1 MFPSTSYTGQNST
14 FSTEPPLGDSVIHVL
29 NRVGVAFRRDTTIG
43 TNVVLG
49 WDGSWPLSLPERLH
63 DNNLFVGRDAGV
75 DITSGSNN
83 VIVGGYRGPPT
94 LEDAVVLSGA
104 DGSTRIRW
112 VAGNL
117 NAIQSIGPTPPPLS
131 EDGTMA
137 MSYDPAANALR
148 VRVRTA
154 GVTQSVS
161 LGGGG
166 GGGGDI
172 DLSAYAWITDI
183 QRGDGNLALGAPRP
197 VDAIAALDD
206 DARTKNNVL
215 VGRAAGSALR
225 TGSGNVIVG
234 GHPGTATMTGKLALS
249 TADDAVGLWWDPD
262 STGVTRRSPV
272 QTLQPESTDKPST
285 ALPRDWSLMTQY
297 NTSADC
303 LIVNVRKGGADQLR
317 TFRLLDPAWYA
328 SAANL
333 SSVNT
338 AVTAAT
344 ASLAP
349 LVGTASH
356 GAVVLGP
363 YDATPRPTD
372 RGALILSGPQGTPL
386 LRWNATDRSPVH
398 AISTAADNTTS
409 PALTEDS
416 SMCYTFNSATG
427 RLVLHLRGTSLRPA
441 LGATAGGTAHLPVA
455 TTDDLSGLATN
466 DNVASIQAYATN
478 TATSL
483 APLVG
488 TASHGAVVLGPY
500 NATPHPTD
508 RGALILSGPQGTPLL
523 RWNPADRSPV
533 HAISTAADNT
543 TSPALSEDSSMCYT
557 FNSAT
562 GRLVLHLRGT
572 SLRPALG
579 ATAGGT
585 AHLPLATM
593 DDLSGMATDS
603 NLAAIRADIT
613 KAQTDIVGIQ
623 GSISALPTDGTVTK
637 LQSDLAALKVIVDY
651 DLPTKALETRNSLA
665 TLQTHVANVVNTKQA
680 TLETNVTA
688 LQTAMTNAQSS
699 ATTLT
704 GRVDTAVSNL
714 AALKLIVDYDLPT
727 KALETRNSLA
737 SLQTRV
743 TNTVETNIAALRTD
757 VTALQSQ
764 VQAADLTTLPAYRTA
779 TTTQFQT
786 INTNATSLTARVAA
800 LETAPAFRA
809 VNTWSPAYGATM
821 TSTSVTEDCVNKF
834 NNYQPTGT
842 APATDPTPTLLLGLY
857 AEGAEIEIFNGSAF
871 ALRVQPAVANTTY
884 AGRVYTMACLLRGIG
899 TKILPGGAAVVKM
912 LRSTSITALT
922 TEAPVAC
929 IMGALT
935 T

>member
-1 MFPSTSYTGQNST
+1 
-14 FSTEPPLGDSVIHVL
+14 
-29 NRVGVAFRRDTTIG
+29 
-43 TNVVLG
+43 
-49 WDGSWPLSLPERLH
+49 
-63 DNNLFVGRDAGV
+63 
-75 DITSGSNN
+75 
-83 VIVGGYRGPPT
+83 
-94 LEDAVVLSGA
+94 
-104 DGSTRIRW
+104 
-112 VAGNL
+112 
-117 NAIQSIGPTPPPLS
+117 
-131 EDGTMA
+131 
-137 MSYDPAANALR
+137 
-148 VRVRTA
+148 
-154 GVTQSVS
+154 
-161 LGGGG
+161 
-166 GGGGDI
+166 
-172 DLSAYAWITDI
+172 
-183 QRGDGNLALGAPRP
+183 
-197 VDAIAALDD
+197 VDATAALDD
-206 DARTKNNVL
+206 AARTKNNVL
-215 VGRAAGSALR
+215 VGRAGGSALR

-344 ASLAP
+344 A
-349 LVGTASH
+349 
-356 GAVVLGP
+356 
-363 YDATPRPTD
+363 
-372 RGALILSGPQGTPL
+372 
-386 LRWNATDRSPVH
+386 
-398 AISTAADNTTS
+398 
-409 PALTEDS
+409 
-416 SMCYTFNSATG
+416 
-427 RLVLHLRGTSLRPA
+427 
-441 LGATAGGTAHLPVA
+441 
-455 TTDDLSGLATN
+455 
-466 DNVASIQAYATN
+466 
-478 TATSL
+478 SL

-714 AALKLIVDYDLPT
+714 AALTLIVDYDLPT

-786 INTNATSLTARVAA
+786 INTNATSLTARVAV